1 MKQLKELFAAGKS
14 KLQAAAAPV
23 AGTGALL
30 IGVDAHAAYTAPAA
44 ATAAWTQMTDAFTW
58 VETNMWT
65 VGSTVLVGFFVF
77 RLFKKAANRTA

>member
-14 KLQAAAAPV
+14 KLQATAVPV

-30 IGVDAHAAYTAPAA
+30 FGLDAHAAYTPPAA
-44 ATAAWTQMTDAFTW
+44 ATAAWTQMTDAFGW

-65 VGSTVLVGFFVF
+65 VGAVVVVGFFVF
-77 RLFKKAANRTA
+77 RLFKKAANKTA